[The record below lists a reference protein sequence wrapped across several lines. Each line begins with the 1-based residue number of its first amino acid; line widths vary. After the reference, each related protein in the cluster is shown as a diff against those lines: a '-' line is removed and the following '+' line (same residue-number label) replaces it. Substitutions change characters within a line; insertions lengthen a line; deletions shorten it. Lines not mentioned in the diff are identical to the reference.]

1 MTKKKWWE
9 IDLSQ
14 GDRSI
19 EEIKVEFEEN
29 GSINLTETE
38 VKRFDRYNRKEQKRL
53 MSIPMNEASQSA
65 ITERKAIMFV
75 VSGMF
80 ILLGFNVFGMGQS
93 TSGFFLTSFLDI
105 FNILE
110 VLLIYQPIK
119 STESLKR
126 ARVANG
132 LLVSLLYCSQV
143 ATTA

>member
-1 MTKKKWWE
+1 MVGNLIIYSCNSSNQLKLSPSLTYVKTKKKWWE
-9 IDLSQ
+9 IDLSK

-53 MSIPMNEASQSA
+53 MSTPMKEAGQSA

-93 TSGFFLTSFLDI
+93 ASGFFLTSIGF
-105 FNILE
+105 F
-110 VLLIYQPIK
+110 LLIFAL
-119 STESLKR
+119 SS
-126 ARVANG
+126 
-132 LLVSLLYCSQV
+132 
-143 ATTA
+143 

>member
-1 MTKKKWWE
+1 MNLIIYSRNSGNQLKLNPSLTYVMTKKKWWE

-53 MSIPMNEASQSA
+53 MSIPLKEAGQSA

-80 ILLGFNVFGMGQS
+80 ILLGFNVFGMSQS
-93 TSGFFLTSFLDI
+93 ASGFFLTSFG
-105 FNILE
+105 FF
-110 VLLIYQPIK
+110 LLIFAL
-119 STESLKR
+119 SS
-126 ARVANG
+126 
-132 LLVSLLYCSQV
+132 
-143 ATTA
+143 